1 MSEVL
6 LRVLPLLLVAAG
18 ITLVVKSRASEHS
31 FLLIIAT
38 CATVLLYL
46 LCEVFP
52 HIRGITDMFKTSGNQ
67 TVYFKTALKALG
79 IAYLTNFTADICRDF
94 GQSALAS
101 MAELAGKC
109 AIFALSVPL
118 MCAVLQTALKFAG
131 V

>member
-1 MSEVL
+1 MNGEL
-6 LRVLPLLLVAAG
+6 LRILLLLLVVAVV
-18 ITLVVKSRASEHS
+18 TLVVRSRAPEHS
-31 FLLIIAT
+31 FLLVIAAT
-38 CATVLLYL
+38 ATVLLYL
-46 LCEVFP
+46 LCEIFP
-52 HIRGITDMFKTSGNQ
+52 TIRGLTDMFKTSGNQ

-109 AIFALSVPL
+109 AIFVLSVPL